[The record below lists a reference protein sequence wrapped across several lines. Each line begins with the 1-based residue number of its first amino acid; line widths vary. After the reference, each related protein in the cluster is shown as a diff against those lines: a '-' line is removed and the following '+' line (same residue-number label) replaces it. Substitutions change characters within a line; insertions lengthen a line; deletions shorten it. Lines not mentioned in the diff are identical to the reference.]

1 MRTQSIDT
9 PLEIERIQIARLRS
23 FSSSRKFASVRSW
36 TRTLTYANMHAM
48 HNHTI
53 ETSERDI
60 AIRFVAPEYGEELAA
75 DFQADLEQRPGW
87 TIQEPDLL
95 MAMIPVI
102 EVFEQLSVR
111 YYLSGSIA
119 CSVYGFPRGAQDIDI
134 VADMQIEDVS
144 PFIERLR
151 GSYTINEQALHD
163 AIQKRS
169 VFSLLHVSSLIKMD
183 VFLPHSRS
191 SDSLALQRSQQ
202 LPLLEGYHPL
212 WIASPED
219 IVLMRLEWYLHSG
232 ATADD
237 QWNDILGVL
246 KVQAP
251 NLNLVYLCDKAST
264 LNVSDFLEQALI
276 DAGIRES

>member
-9 PLEIERIQIARLRS
+9 PPEIERIQIARLRS
-23 FSSSRKFASVRSW
+23 FSSSKKFASVRSW
-36 TRTLTYANMHAM
+36 THTLTYANMHAM

-53 ETSERDI
+53 ETSEHDI
-60 AIRFVAPEYGEELAA
+60 AIHFVTREYGRELAA
-75 DFQADLEQRPGW
+75 DFQANLEQRPDW

-119 CSVYGFPRGAQDIDI
+119 CSVYGFPRGAQDIDF
-134 VADMQIEDVS
+134 VADMQIENVS
-144 PFIERLR
+144 PFVELLR

-169 VFSLLHVSSLIKMD
+169 VFSLLHVSSLMKVD
-183 VFLPHSRS
+183 VFLPHSLPF
-191 SDSLALQRSQQ
+191 DSLVLQRSQQ

-219 IVLMRLEWYLHSG
+219 IVLMRLEWYRSSG

-246 KVQAP
+246 KVQAQ
-251 NLNLVYLCDKAST
+251 NLDLAYLRDKANT
-264 LNVSDFLEQALI
+264 LKVSDPLEQALI
-276 DAGIRES
+276 DSGIGEP